1 MKGRV
6 KVVGISGGMPE
17 FEEKTWIFREVDAK
31 KFKNSKGVMIKLTG
45 KFLNLEIK
53 NIQKNWFPQ
62 NILEKSI

>member
-17 FEEKTWIFREVDAK
+17 FEEKTWIFREVEAK
-31 KFKNSKGVMIKLTG
+31 KFKNAKGVMIKLPG

-53 NIQKNWFPQ
+53 NIKKN
-62 NILEKSI
+62 